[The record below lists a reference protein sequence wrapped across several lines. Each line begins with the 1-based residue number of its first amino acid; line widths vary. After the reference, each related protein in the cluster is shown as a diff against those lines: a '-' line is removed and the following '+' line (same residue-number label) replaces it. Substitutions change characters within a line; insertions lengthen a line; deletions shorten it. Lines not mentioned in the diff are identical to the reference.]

1 MEQFFHLSSVGLL
14 YDGAGVVALGF
25 AFFLKTTKAMM
36 VESGTYYDGND
47 ALLESLIQQ
56 RTDGVAGTLLLMVGF
71 LLQWFASLGAHSD
84 QSGKILFIVL
94 ILISL
99 AYVAF
104 LRGKLM
110 SLQVSRGKALRK
122 QELKQP

>member
-1 MEQFFHLSSVGLL
+1 MEQLFHLGSVGLL

-25 AFFLKTTKAMM
+25 SFFLKSTKAMM
-36 VESGTYYDGND
+36 VESGTYYGGND

-56 RTDGVAGTLLLMVGF
+56 RTDGVTGTLLLMVGF
-71 LLQWFASLGAHSD
+71 LLQWFASLGMHSD
-84 QSGKILFIVL
+84 QSGKILFIVF
-94 ILISL
+94 IVISL

-110 SLQVSRGKALRK
+110 SLQISRGKALR
-122 QELKQP
+122 QQQLKQP